1 MALPFCL
8 TEIIMAIDVPKKRD
22 TMEIYDAFKWPDSVP
37 MDVAWEDLTEEQK
50 KKILDSYRFSGF
62 TPGTYQ
68 GVTYAGPYGM
78 V

>member
-1 MALPFCL
+1 
-8 TEIIMAIDVPKKRD
+8 
-22 TMEIYDAFKWPDSVP
+22 MEIYDAFKWPDSVP